1 MMMKHLLTGAALIT
15 LAACASPTPYQQA
28 GTPGGYG
35 FEQSQI
41 ERDRYRISFSGNSLT
56 DRDTVETYLLYRAA
70 ELTLENG
77 QDHFWVVERAT
88 DADTRRYGTGP
99 DYYGPW
105 RARGFFVDYR
115 YYHPAYG
122 WYGWEDPFWNPR
134 HYREVTRYEAHAEV
148 VLGRGPAPRDVAA
161 FDAREILN
169 NLGPDIVRPAPG

>member
-1 MMMKHLLTGAALIT
+1 MTRTFVAGAALIA

-41 ERDRYRISFSGNSLT
+41 EYDRYRISFSGNSLT

-77 QDHFWVVERAT
+77 YDYFWVTERAT
-88 DADTRRYGTGP
+88 DEDTRRYGTGP

-105 RARGFFVDYR
+105 RARGFFVNYR
-115 YYHPAYG
+115 YYHPAHG
-122 WYGWEDPFWNPR
+122 WYGWDDPFWNPR
-134 HYREVTRYEAHAEV
+134 HYREVTRYEANAEI
-148 VLGRGPAPRDVAA
+148 VLGRGPAPDERAA
-161 FDAREILN
+161 FDARDVLE
-169 NLGPDIVRPAPG
+169 NLGPDIVRPAPDA